1 MTLSVESGIGVQ
13 GAEAYASIAT
23 IGAYWTKRSHMA
35 LATTWSAAT
44 DAQKEG
50 AAREASTYL
59 DATFGAFY
67 RGARRGRLQGLLWP
81 RSDAKDEAGYD
92 LPGLPS
98 EIVTA
103 TCELAARALSA
114 PLASDID
121 LGARVKSQTKKV
133 GPIEKTTEYFDGGA
147 EATKT
152 SYGMVSLMLAP
163 VLNGSQPGAPNAN
176 WSWS

>member
-1 MTLSVESGIGVQ
+1 LTLSVESGIGVQ

-152 SYGMVSLMLAP
+152 SYGMVSLMLAA

>member
-152 SYGMVSLMLAP
+152 SYGMVSLMLAA

>member
-67 RGARRGRLQGLLWP
+67 RGARRGRVQGLMWP
-81 RSDAKDEAGYD
+81 RSDAKEEAGYD

-114 PLASDID
+114 PLASDVD

-133 GPIEKTTEYFDGGA
+133 GPIEKTTEYFDGGS
-147 EATKT
+147 EVTKT

>member
-152 SYGMVSLMLAP
+152 SYGMVSLMLAT

>member
-1 MTLSVESGIGVQ
+1 MTLSVETGDGIQ

-81 RSDAKDEAGYD
+81 RSDAKDEAGYS
-92 LPGLPS
+92 LPDLPS

-114 PLASDID
+114 PLAADID

-133 GPIEKTTEYFDGGA
+133 GPIEKTTEYFDGGS

-152 SYGMVSLMLAP
+152 SYGMVSLMLAT

>member
-1 MTLSVESGIGVQ
+1 MSLTVETGDGVQ
-13 GAEAYASIAT
+13 GAEAYATIAA

-50 AAREASTYL
+50 AAREASAYL
-59 DATFGAFY
+59 DATFGPFY
-67 RGARRGRLQGLLWP
+67 RGDRRGRIQGLLWP
-81 RSDAKDEAGYD
+81 RSSAKDEAGYD
-92 LPGLPS
+92 LPGLPA
-98 EIVTA
+98 EIVAA

-114 PLASDID
+114 PLAADID

-152 SYGMVSLMLAP
+152 SYGMVSLMLAT

>member
-1 MTLSVESGIGVQ
+1 MTLSVETGTGVQ

-92 LPGLPS
+92 LPALPS

-114 PLASDID
+114 PLASDVD

-133 GPIEKTTEYFDGGA
+133 GPIEKTTEYFDGGTQ
-147 EATKT
+147 ATQT
-152 SYGMVSLMLAP
+152 SYGAINDMLAP
-163 VLNGSQPGAPNAN
+163 ILNGSQPGARNPNWN
-176 WSWS
+176 WA

>member
-1 MTLSVESGIGVQ
+1 MTLSVESGIVVQ

-152 SYGMVSLMLAP
+152 SYGMVSLMLAA

>member
-1 MTLSVESGIGVQ
+1 LTLSVESGIVVQ

-152 SYGMVSLMLAP
+152 SYGMVSLMLAA